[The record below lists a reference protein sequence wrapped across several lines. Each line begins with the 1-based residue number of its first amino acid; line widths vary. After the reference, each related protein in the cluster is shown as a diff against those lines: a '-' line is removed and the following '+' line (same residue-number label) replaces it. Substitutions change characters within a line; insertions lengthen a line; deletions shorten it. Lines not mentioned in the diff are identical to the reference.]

1 MRTRSK
7 DQIVELSTK
16 RHTDGAY
23 SARPE
28 YSALVCREYTLLL
41 PEEPAGDPAAAW
53 PQWSVGSPEGTMGI
67 GGIDRRE
74 TRTME
79 RNGQCTLLACG
90 QPEDEDEEQGP
101 THLIGA
107 PTNGSRRGGGFH
119 PAARFPRAA
128 RRWRGT
134 PLTDSSP
141 LACSQ
146 GVEEGG
152 GTPHTAARA
161 PHVQPG
167 DRGGY
172 PNQAAGYPIV
182 QTGDGV

>member
-1 MRTRSK
+1 MDTNTPGVEELPQRDETSGVTLKGDRVPGTDGWVRGGDRNSPTTRDTKGSVNNISGEEMTSGQDPEAPHIPQRGMAK
-7 DQIVELSTK
+7 GNIVELSTK

-101 THLIGA
+101 
-107 PTNGSRRGGGFH
+107 NSRVKH
-119 PAARFPRAA
+119 EKA
-128 RRWRGT
+128 
-134 PLTDSSP
+134 
-141 LACSQ
+141 
-146 GVEEGG
+146 
-152 GTPHTAARA
+152 
-161 PHVQPG
+161 
-167 DRGGY
+167 Y
-172 PNQAAGYPIV
+172 
-182 QTGDGV
+182 